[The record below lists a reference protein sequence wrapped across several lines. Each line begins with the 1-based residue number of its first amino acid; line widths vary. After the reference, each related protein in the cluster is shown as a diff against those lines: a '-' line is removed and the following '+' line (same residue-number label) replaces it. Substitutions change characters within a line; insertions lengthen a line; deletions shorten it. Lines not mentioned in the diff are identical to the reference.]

1 MCEDRRVWKAVEE
14 KNVQKNSDIRR
25 GTRSGVRY
33 HKNNQNPNRIVPNR
47 GLGGGIFA
55 AGFGLRQGRNPR
67 IVTRAQ
73 AESHPNA

>member
-1 MCEDRRVWKAVEE
+1 MESGGGKKCAKKLGYPAGDPVGSQVPQEQSKS
-14 KNVQKNSDIRR
+14 QSDSPQ
-25 GTRSGVRY
+25 SGF
-33 HKNNQNPNRIVPNR
+33 
-47 GLGGGIFA
+47 GGGGIFA